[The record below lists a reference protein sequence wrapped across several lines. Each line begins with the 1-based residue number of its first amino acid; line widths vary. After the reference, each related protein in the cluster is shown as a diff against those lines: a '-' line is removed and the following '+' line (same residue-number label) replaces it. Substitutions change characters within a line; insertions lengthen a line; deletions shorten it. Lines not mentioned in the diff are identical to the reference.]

1 MAHYV
6 PAAGFRRRL
15 SGRAAA
21 PAISVLRPAR
31 AINAEAGRQ
40 QCGPCATAQ
49 DVARRLGPMPE
60 AALRCLI
67 DLGLS
72 NREIARYFGLHVGL
86 IERLRRDFGLDGAA
100 LPGGAA

>member
-1 MAHYV
+1 MVQRVSVSAGQCRMLGGNITGARRASQPAPYRAQAHTPSAGDV
-6 PAAGFRRRL
+6 PA
-15 SGRAAA
+15 
-21 PAISVLRPAR
+21 
-31 AINAEAGRQ
+31 
-40 QCGPCATAQ
+40 
-49 DVARRLGPMPE
+49 LGAMPE